1 MKVPFLTIHDFQMK
15 MEGFSSFQALLGPL
29 VKGGGRMLAALFTHN
44 GANHIHARL
53 TKNPLLAK
61 SGPSFVEIFEN
72 KFRNA

>member
-29 VKGGGRMLAALFTHN
+29 VKGGGTILAALSTHN
-44 GANHIHARL
+44 GANHIHARV
-53 TKNPLLAK
+53 TRNPLLAK
-61 SGPSFVEIFEN
+61 SGPPFVEIFEN